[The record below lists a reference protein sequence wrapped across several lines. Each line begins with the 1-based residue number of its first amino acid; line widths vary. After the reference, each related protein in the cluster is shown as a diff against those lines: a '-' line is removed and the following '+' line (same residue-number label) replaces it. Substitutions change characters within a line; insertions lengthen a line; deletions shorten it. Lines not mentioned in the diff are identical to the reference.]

1 MPIRCEHFEP
11 KPKPKTDSSP
21 IPSGRSCGEC
31 LLWVSPK
38 CLDHIQRV
46 KIAKHDMLFEKMDRL
61 MRTNKGVWLG

>member
-1 MPIRCEHFEP
+1 MNIRCEHFEP
-11 KPKPKTDSSP
+11 KPKKEIGP
-21 IPSGRSCGEC
+21 IPTSGSCGEC

-46 KIAKHDMLFEKMDRL
+46 KIAKHDMLIEQMDRM